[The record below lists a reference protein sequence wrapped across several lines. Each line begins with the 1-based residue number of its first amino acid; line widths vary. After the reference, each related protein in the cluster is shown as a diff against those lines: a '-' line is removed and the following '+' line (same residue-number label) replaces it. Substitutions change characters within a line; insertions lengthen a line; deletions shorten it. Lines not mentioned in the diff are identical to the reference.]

1 MTATTPIRSSMHPH
15 HETSY
20 ECLFADDREEY
31 RLHVRAWNAGEAE
44 ESFRISLRQ
53 NGVRGPGTLSIR
65 DRKGVEVL
73 RTSRAITPS

>member
-1 MTATTPIRSSMHPH
+1 MHPH

-20 ECLFADDREEY
+20 ECLFAVDRDEY
-31 RLHVRAWNAGEAE
+31 RLHVRAWDVGEAE

-73 RTSRAITPS
+73 RSSPAITLS